1 LVYYT
6 FLEIG
11 TMATANN
18 GVDQEFSIRCKAFS
32 GEGVRLNRVLV
43 EGGANG
49 SISVWDSV
57 AGHYTTCHSLS
68 ERAQKRIRKESLH
81 RWKVQY
87 FHGLKLA

>member
-1 LVYYT
+1 
-6 FLEIG
+6 
-11 TMATANN
+11 
-18 GVDQEFSIRCKAFS
+18 
-32 GEGVRLNRVLV
+32 
-43 EGGANG
+43 
-49 SISVWDSV
+49 VWDSV